1 MTTIR
6 SLAIAATLLIAGPT
20 FADPLPAAA
29 DGVRIVV
36 PARNIARGETIA
48 DSDLG
53 YLSVPPA
60 RASAGAVTSMDEL
73 DGKQTRRFL
82 HAGEPVRAGDVRAP
96 ILVAKGSTVTM
107 TFVAP
112 GITLTATGKAM
123 SEGGL
128 SESVTV
134 LNPVSYRQIAAT
146 VTGAGT
152 VSAGDIS
159 ATVAPDPEPVKLSA
173 TR

>member
-6 SLAIAATLLIAGPT
+6 SLAIAVALLIASPA
-20 FADPLPAAA
+20 FADPLPATT

-36 PARNIARGETIA
+36 PVRNIARGETIA

-60 RASAGAVTSMDEL
+60 RASAGAVTSMDQL
-73 DGKQTRRFL
+73 GGKQARRFL
-82 HAGEPVRAGDVRAP
+82 HAGEPVRADDVRAP

-107 TFVAP
+107 TFAAP

-128 SESVTV
+128 GDTVTV

-146 VTGAGT
+146 VTGVGT

-159 ATVAPDPEPVKLSA
+159 ATVASDSEPVKLSA